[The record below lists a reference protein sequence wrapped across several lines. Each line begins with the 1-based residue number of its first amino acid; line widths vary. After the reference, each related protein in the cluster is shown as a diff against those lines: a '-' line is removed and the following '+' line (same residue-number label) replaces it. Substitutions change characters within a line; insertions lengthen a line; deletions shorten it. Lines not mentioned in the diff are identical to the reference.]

1 MEDSVGSPALWIGFA
16 LFVAFM
22 LTLDLGVFHRKA
34 HEISVKEASIWSAV
48 WIALALLFNG
58 YIFLR
63 FGAESGQAFFTGYLI
78 EKALSVDNLFVFYMI
93 FTAFRVPAQYQH
105 RLLFWGIIGALIM
118 RATLVWGGVFL
129 LERVHWVV
137 YVFGA
142 LLLATGVKMLS
153 RPNKEPHPERSRV
166 YRWLIRVMPTTDELQ
181 GQRFFARVNGKLFAT
196 PLLIILLLVELTDV
210 VFALDSILAIFAIT
224 TDPFIVFTSNVMAVM
239 GLRSLYFVLAGMAK
253 RFAYLQPG
261 LAMVLIFVGAKMA
274 VMHWIKIPVL
284 ASLAVVALL
293 LGGSIGASMIKNRRD
308 ARRAAAAG

>member
-1 MEDSVGSPALWIGFA
+1 MDESVGSPALWIGFA

-34 HEISVKEASIWSAV
+34 HEISIKEASIWSAV
-48 WIALALLFNG
+48 WVALSLVFNG
-58 YIFLR
+58 FIFWR
-63 FGAESGQAFFTGYLI
+63 FGMESGQAFFTGYLI

-93 FTAFRVPAQYQH
+93 FTAFQIPARYQH
-105 RLLFWGIIGALIM
+105 RLLFWGIIGALVM
-118 RATLVWGGVFL
+118 RAALVWGGVFL
-129 LERVHWVV
+129 LERIHWVV

-153 RPNKEPHPERSRV
+153 RPDKQPHPERGRV
-166 YRWLIRVMPTTDELQ
+166 YRFIKRLIPTTDELH
-181 GQRFFARVNGKLFAT
+181 GQSFFARLGGKLYAT

-239 GLRSLYFVLAGMAK
+239 GLRSLYFLLAGMAK

-274 VMHWIKIPVL
+274 AMRWIKIPVL
-284 ASLAVVALL
+284 ASLAVVAVL
-293 LGGSIGASMIKNRRD
+293 LGGSIVASVIKNRRD
-308 ARRAAAAG
+308 VARAAS